1 MGRSLAF
8 QVLVLGAIG
17 AFGAWLFV
25 EQGQDV
31 AWKTVGGHMVT
42 FGVSAA
48 LAGLIVLAASRNA
61 IQGRF
66 VPVVLAALVFVNAMA
81 LTYAPL
87 VIDGFPEFGNLNW
100 AGKTLTLV
108 FLAISFALLPTAL
121 RRETGILS
129 MPRAGS
135 LRAVLV
141 GLSVFAVLG
150 VALTFAGGTGD
161 NLLEQTIFQLTLPSL
176 SEEFLFRGILLALFL
191 RVATGGRTVLGAP
204 LGAPLIATSLMFG
217 LVHGFLFGPSVG
229 FVFDPVPILAT
240 GVFGAAF
247 AWLTLRSGSVWPAV
261 IAHSLLNAT
270 GPALR
275 LAGVV

>member
-1 MGRSLAF
+1 MLF
-8 QVLVLGAIG
+8 LGAVG
-17 AFGAWLFV
+17 AFAAWLYV
-25 EQGQDV
+25 GQGPDV
-31 AWKTVGGHMVT
+31 AWKTVGGHVVT

-61 IQGRF
+61 AQGRYL
-66 VPVVLAALVFVNAMA
+66 PVALAALMFVNAMA

-87 VIDGFPEFGNLNW
+87 VIDGFPEFGTLNW
-100 AGKTLTLV
+100 AGKTLALV
-108 FLAISFALLPTAL
+108 FVVMSFALLPAAL
-121 RRETGILS
+121 RRETGILAL
-129 MPRAGS
+129 PRAGS
-135 LRAVLV
+135 LRAVLIAL
-141 GLSVFAVLG
+141 GVFAGLG
-150 VALTFAGGTGD
+150 VALTFAGGADD
-161 NLLEQTIFQLTLPSL
+161 NLLEQTAFQLTLPSL

-204 LGAPLIATSLMFG
+204 LGAPVLATSLMFG

-240 GVFGAAF
+240 GVLGAAF